1 MTEKF
6 AAFLSILLF
15 INLDFPWVCES
26 ASYSLTFA
34 SSSFLGLP
42 QGSFQFYGFVH
53 SISDDRRYQLRRVC
67 VVADCI
73 NSKVLFKV
81 YVCITN
87 IVGLCSYSCRV
98 AIQINAIV
106 AFMSL
111 RVNKKKRDKNY
122 SDCKKYVI
130 VNCVG
135 ARYIIQGAMQE
146 SNRGSQFSSDWKAAC

>member
-1 MTEKF
+1 MCCPLMFWTPSLCNFGITERNIWLRNLLL
-6 AAFLSILLF
+6 FLSILLF

-26 ASYSLTFA
+26 APYSLTFA
-34 SSSFLGLP
+34 CSSFLGLP
-42 QGSFQFYGFVH
+42 QGYFQFYGFVH

-111 RVNKKKRDKNY
+111 RVNEKRRDKNY
-122 SDCKKYVI
+122 SDCKK
-130 VNCVG
+130 N
-135 ARYIIQGAMQE
+135 M
-146 SNRGSQFSSDWKAAC
+146 WL